1 MIITSIHL
9 IVLGER
15 ERLFAVAVV
24 FVQFTKPTIMA
35 DWGVEH
41 ALAGMNPSTSQR
53 LTITTKNSFFHCF
66 PFVNRAF

>member
-41 ALAGMNPSTSQR
+41 ALAGMN
-53 LTITTKNSFFHCF
+53 SFHLSAPHYHYQKLIFSLFSFC
-66 PFVNRAF
+66 